1 MHILTWYIE
10 HHPRVE
16 EQWNSSGVSYQSG
29 VSAILSNSSRVRM
42 ETDKSSL
49 TEGGVD
55 IAMVILLYEKFLRF
69 DWLRAVVFQLNLKIT
84 LTCENYKPFVG
95 SSINKK

>member
-16 EQWNSSGVSYQSG
+16 EKGKSSGVSYQSG
-29 VSAILSNSSRVRM
+29 VSEILSNSSRVRM
-42 ETDKSSL
+42 ETHKSSL

-69 DWLRAVVFQLNLKIT
+69 DWLRAVVFQLNLKIIP
-84 LTCENYKPFVG
+84 TCENYKPFVG

>member
-49 TEGGVD
+49 TKGGVD
-55 IAMVILLYEKFLRF
+55 IAMVILLHEKFL
-69 DWLRAVVFQLNLKIT
+69 
-84 LTCENYKPFVG
+84 
-95 SSINKK
+95 

>member
-10 HHPRVE
+10 HHPRDE

-42 ETDKSSL
+42 ETHKSSL

-69 DWLRAVVFQLNLKIT
+69 AWLRAVVFQLNLKIIP
-84 LTCENYKPFVG
+84 TCENYKSFVG

>member
-42 ETDKSSL
+42 ETHKSSL

-55 IAMVILLYEKFLRF
+55 IAMVILLHEKFLRF
-69 DWLRAVVFQLNLKIT
+69 DWLRAVVFQLNLKIP
-84 LTCENYKPFVG
+84 TCENYKPYAG
-95 SSINKK
+95 SSINK

>member
-16 EQWNSSGVSYQSG
+16 EKGKSSGVSYQSG
-29 VSAILSNSSRVRM
+29 VSEILSNSSRVRM
-42 ETDKSSL
+42 ETHKSSL

-55 IAMVILLYEKFLRF
+55 ITMVILLYEKFLRF
-69 DWLRAVVFQLNLKIT
+69 DWLRAVVFQLI
-84 LTCENYKPFVG
+84 
-95 SSINKK
+95 